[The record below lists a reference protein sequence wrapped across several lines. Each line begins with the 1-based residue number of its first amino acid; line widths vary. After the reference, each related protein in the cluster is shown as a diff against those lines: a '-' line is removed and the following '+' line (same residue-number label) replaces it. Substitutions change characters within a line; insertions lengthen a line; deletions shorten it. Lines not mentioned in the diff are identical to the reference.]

1 MYKVFIE
8 SHKHFQIRT
17 HYTYIQYTVS
27 PITTMASLLPSS
39 FLSGAW
45 YFVSYFSADN
55 NNDSCISF
63 VIRVVV
69 TLAVYVLWTCC
80 CFYLL
85 LLGAASLTPDGVV
98 FQQGAAYYVVPVVAM
113 LLLLGAI
120 GFLALLRYFWRL
132 PPELNMAA
140 AVPEQDNYYS
150 RLNVNSNTNSPTD
163 DDDARHADPTRT
175 LLGVHYSEEVR
186 IILQKIGRAALILL
200 VWTIFLLLVLIFVNW
215 VVEKIECKKRDVLI
229 CGSIPFWCFMASVM
243 LCGAYFICGAV
254 RRHWRVTPVQ
264 MLD

>member
-1 MYKVFIE
+1 MTITDTTDKTNTNIINERGTNEKDV
-8 SHKHFQIRT
+8 
-17 HYTYIQYTVS
+17 
-27 PITTMASLLPSS
+27 TTMASLLPSS

-45 YFVSYFSADN
+45 YFVSYF
-55 NNDSCISF
+55 ISF

-85 LLGAASLTPDGVV
+85 LMGGGSLTPDGVV
-98 FQQGAAYYVVPVVAM
+98 FQKGAAYYVVPVVAM

-163 DDDARHADPTRT
+163 DDARHADPTRT

-215 VVEKIECKKRDVLI
+215 VVEKIECKKRDLLI

-254 RRHWRVTPVQ
+254 RRHWRYP
-264 MLD
+264 LYE

>member
-1 MYKVFIE
+1 
-8 SHKHFQIRT
+8 
-17 HYTYIQYTVS
+17 
-27 PITTMASLLPSS
+27 MASLLPSS

-45 YFVSYFSADN
+45 YFVSYF
-55 NNDSCISF
+55 ISF

-85 LLGAASLTPDGVV
+85 LMGAGSLTPDGVV
-98 FQQGAAYYVVPVVAM
+98 FQKGAAYYVVPVVAV

-163 DDDARHADPTRT
+163 DDARHADPTRT

-186 IILQKIGRAALILL
+186 IILQQKIGRAALILL

-215 VVEKIECKKRDVLI
+215 VVEKIECKKRDLLI

-254 RRHWRVTPVQ
+254 RRHWRYP
-264 MLD
+264 LYE

>member
-1 MYKVFIE
+1 MTITDTTDKTNINIINERGTNEKDV
-8 SHKHFQIRT
+8 
-17 HYTYIQYTVS
+17 
-27 PITTMASLLPSS
+27 TTMASLLPSS

-45 YFVSYFSADN
+45 
-55 NNDSCISF
+55 F

-98 FQQGAAYYVVPVVAM
+98 FQKGAAYYVVPVVAM

-132 PPELNMAA
+132 PPELNLAA

-150 RLNVNSNTNSPTD
+150 RLNVNSNTNSPT

-215 VVEKIECKKRDVLI
+215 VVEKIECKKRDLLI
-229 CGSIPFWCFMASVM
+229 CGSIPFWCFMASVI

-254 RRHWRVTPVQ
+254 RRHWRYP
-264 MLD
+264 LYE

>member
-1 MYKVFIE
+1 MTITDTTDKTNINIINERGTNEKDV
-8 SHKHFQIRT
+8 
-17 HYTYIQYTVS
+17 
-27 PITTMASLLPSS
+27 TTMASLLPSS

-45 YFVSYFSADN
+45 YFVSYF
-55 NNDSCISF
+55 ISF

-85 LLGAASLTPDGVV
+85 LMGAGSLTPDGVV
-98 FQQGAAYYVVPVVAM
+98 FQKGAAYYVVPVVAM

-163 DDDARHADPTRT
+163 DDARHADPTRT

-186 IILQKIGRAALILL
+186 IILQQKIGRAALILL

-215 VVEKIECKKRDVLI
+215 VVEKIECKKRDLLI

-254 RRHWRVTPVQ
+254 RRHWRYP
-264 MLD
+264 LYE

>member
-1 MYKVFIE
+1 MTITDTTDKTNINIINERGTNEKDV
-8 SHKHFQIRT
+8 
-17 HYTYIQYTVS
+17 
-27 PITTMASLLPSS
+27 TTMASLLPSS

-45 YFVSYFSADN
+45 YFVSYF
-55 NNDSCISF
+55 ISF

-85 LLGAASLTPDGVV
+85 LMGSGSLTPDGVV
-98 FQQGAAYYVVPVVAM
+98 FQKGAAYYVVPVVAM

-163 DDDARHADPTRT
+163 DDARHADPTRT

-215 VVEKIECKKRDVLI
+215 VVEKIECKKRDLLI

-254 RRHWRVTPVQ
+254 RRHWRYP
-264 MLD
+264 LYE

>member
-1 MYKVFIE
+1 MTITDTTDKTNINIINERGTNEKDV
-8 SHKHFQIRT
+8 
-17 HYTYIQYTVS
+17 
-27 PITTMASLLPSS
+27 TTMASLLPSS

-45 YFVSYFSADN
+45 YFVSYF
-55 NNDSCISF
+55 ISF

-98 FQQGAAYYVVPVVAM
+98 FQKGAAYYVVPVVAM

-215 VVEKIECKKRDVLI
+215 VVEKIECKKRDLLI

-254 RRHWRVTPVQ
+254 RRHWRYPPCTNDVRF
-264 MLD
+264 

>member
-1 MYKVFIE
+1 MTITDTTDKTNINIINERETNEKDV
-8 SHKHFQIRT
+8 
-17 HYTYIQYTVS
+17 
-27 PITTMASLLPSS
+27 TTMASLLPSS

-45 YFVSYFSADN
+45 YFVSYF
-55 NNDSCISF
+55 ISF

-85 LLGAASLTPDGVV
+85 LMGAGSLTPDGVV
-98 FQQGAAYYVVPVVAM
+98 FQKGAAYYVVPVVAM

-150 RLNVNSNTNSPTD
+150 HLNVNSNTNSPT

-186 IILQKIGRAALILL
+186 IILQQKIGRAALILL
-200 VWTIFLLLVLIFVNW
+200 VWTIFLLLILIFVNW
-215 VVEKIECKKRDVLI
+215 VVEKIECKKRDLLI

-254 RRHWRVTPVQ
+254 RRHWRYP
-264 MLD
+264 LYE